1 MRRIR
6 AKETIMT
13 MFQPIGNASD
23 RVMAALIAGLEI
35 DFGRDAAEALAHR
48 FLEAEESDFCWDARV
63 QERWLGTYE
72 SFDDDE
78 FELDRVVIL
87 GRLDGRWFVAV
98 SIIDGDGMP
107 HGLLGRR
114 SFGREGD
121 AQRAF
126 ANAH

>member
-1 MRRIR
+1 
-6 AKETIMT
+6 MT